1 MEVFNAYCDDLT
13 FLSNDIRNNIDELK
27 CKVGSPDTEYADK
40 LCRTI
45 DSLFD
50 QSDDMI
56 KQTEMEAR
64 TQDSQDRKVAN
75 ERIKALKDTFH
86 QQRNTYQNII
96 YEIQKSNLVGQ
107 NGEDRGRMLDVQQ
120 K

>member
-13 FLSNDIRNNIDELK
+13 FLTNDIRNNIDELK
-27 CKVGSPDTEYADK
+27 CKIGSPDTEYADK

-56 KQTEMEAR
+56 KQVEMEAR
-64 TQDSQDRKVAN
+64 SQESKDRKIAN
-75 ERIKALKDTFH
+75 ERVKSYKDTFN
-86 QQRNTYQNII
+86 QQRSTYQNII
-96 YEIQKSNLVGQ
+96 YEIQKSNLVGKS
-107 NGEDRGRMLDVQQ
+107 GEDRGRMLDVHQ